1 MSSLHNRGDAARSSA
16 IIFRSQL
23 FKPSETFIANQAA
36 GLTRYRPVLL
46 GRRVHGEPD
55 ARVAYAVPQASGLAQ
70 ALYLATGYPDLFLQS
85 AREVAPAVV
94 HAHFGVDALY
104 AVGLSRRL
112 GRPLITTLH
121 GYDVT
126 RRRAQ
131 FLRSGRPAL
140 VRYAALV
147 SRLQAR
153 GELFLCVSEFIR
165 QRALQ
170 YGYPQE
176 RLKVHYIGID
186 AAQFSASR
194 HDQRPYVLH
203 IARLVEKKGTG
214 YLLQAFAKVADRNPE
229 AQLLIAGDG
238 PLRNALMAQA
248 QSLGIAPFVR
258 FLGIVKHAEV
268 RRLLAGAAVVAIPS
282 VTAADGDA
290 EGLPTVGLEAA
301 ASGVPVVV
309 SNHAGLPEAV
319 VDGETGYITAEADV
333 AAMAERLDALL
344 TDEALR
350 RRLGQQARAFVE
362 RHFDLRQQTALLENH
377 YDSVK

>member
-1 MSSLHNRGDAARSSA
+1 MSSPHNSGGAVRPSVL
-16 IIFRSQL
+16 IFRTQL

-36 GLTRYRPVLL
+36 GLTRYSPFLL
-46 GRRVHGEPD
+46 GRQVHGEPD
-55 ARVAYAVPQASGLAQ
+55 ARVAYAVPGASGPAQ
-70 ALYLATGYPDLFLQS
+70 ALYLATGYPNIFLQT
-85 AREVAPAVV
+85 ARDVAPAVV

-104 AVGLSRRL
+104 AAGLTRSL
-112 GRPLITTLH
+112 GRPLVTTLH

-126 RRRAQ
+126 RRRGQ
-131 FLRSGRPAL
+131 FLMSGRPAL
-140 VRYAALV
+140 MRYAAQV
-147 SRLQAR
+147 SGLQAR
-153 GELFLCVSEFIR
+153 GDLFLCVSEFIR
-165 QRALQ
+165 QRALR
-170 YGYPQE
+170 YGYPE
-176 RLKVHYIGID
+176 SRLKVHHIGID
-186 AAQFSASR
+186 ASQFSISQ
-194 HDQRPYVLH
+194 HDKRPYVLH
-203 IARLVEKKGTG
+203 IARLVEKKGTR
-214 YLLQAFAKVADRNPE
+214 YLLQAYAKVASRHPE

-238 PLRNALMAQA
+238 PLRNALMAQVE
-248 QSLGIAPFVR
+248 SLGIAQCVR
-258 FLGIVKHAEV
+258 FLGTVKHTEI
-268 RRLLAGAAVVAIPS
+268 RRLLADAAVVVIPS

-301 ASGVPVVV
+301 ASGVPVVA

-319 VDGETGYITAEADV
+319 IDGETGYITAEADV